1 VGFVCLCVTT
11 ADGVVRPRELNLP
24 GGRTDVRERSTD
36 AGMHLLLRVAA
47 PADHR
52 AGSAR

>member
-1 VGFVCLCVTT
+1 VCLCVTT

-47 PADHR
+47 IR
-52 AGSAR
+52 